1 MLRLSAELRCRRIFR
16 HVRQG
21 TNKATLS
28 SVVCRKKFCYLIRLL
43 PSQQTFRAL
52 PIAAPLSLRA
62 SLLVGALLILLDSG
76 HRAVL
81 SALDA
86 PAVATSV
93 VAALQLY
100 WGAGGTAP
108 DAATGH
114 GARPL
119 SAPSGAD
126 IGSKTKQEVRERI
139 GFLYGIF
146 EALEHD
152 GASLLL
158 V

>member
-1 MLRLSAELRCRRIFR
+1 MVALQDSKLQAAIDTGEAGAVLKLFGRNVNSAAVAFFDTF
-16 HVRQG
+16 V
-21 TNKATLS
+21 K
-28 SVVCRKKFCYLIRLL
+28 
-43 PSQQTFRAL
+43 TFRAL